1 MAKNLIT
8 GQTVKTQDL
17 TGARFKLS
25 QRALA
30 EDIADQTAEKMSAT
44 TNEPWQG
51 FVQEYTPSYRR
62 S

>member
-30 EDIADQTAEKMSAT
+30 QEVSEQVAVKMSAT
-44 TNEPWQG
+44 TNEPWVG
-51 FVQEYTPSYRR
+51 FVREYTPTQRR